1 VLGVKI
7 QQGMPPEGMLP
18 KPLVPAWLSMYNEAL
33 VKGPYRFIYEMKT
46 IGKTLELSFNLL
58 RVDGNTI
65 GISVLSRDISEIFT
79 QRDKLR
85 EANESLSR
93 ALGQTIDAISKIA
106 ELRDAYTAGHQKR
119 VKTLAC
125 EIARVLGLP
134 DEDIKN
140 ISFGALIHDIGKVYI
155 PSEILTKPGKITQLE
170 FKIIQTHAER
180 GYHVVKNMD
189 IDSRIPT
196 MVYQHHERLDGS
208 GYPQGLTGEEII
220 LESRILAVADV
231 VEAMISHRPY
241 RAALGVETALEEIT
255 HHRGKKYDPIVVD
268 ACLKLFREKNFEF
281 EN

>member
-1 VLGVKI
+1 
-7 QQGMPPEGMLP
+7 
-18 KPLVPAWLSMYNEAL
+18 MYNEAL
-33 VKGPYRFIYEMKT
+33 GKGPYRFIYEMKT

-58 RVDGNTI
+58 KADGKTI
-65 GISVLSRDISEIFT
+65 GISVLSRDISEIISH
-79 QRDKLR
+79 RDKLK

-93 ALGQTIDAISKIA
+93 ALGQTIDAISKIV
-106 ELRDAYTAGHQKR
+106 ELRDAYTAGHQRR

-125 EIARVLGLP
+125 EIARVLGLS
-134 DEDIKN
+134 DEDIEN

-155 PSEILTKPGKITQLE
+155 PSEILTKPGKITELE
-170 FKIIQTHAER
+170 FKIIQTHAEQ

-189 IDSRIPT
+189 INTRIPT

-208 GYPQGLTGEEII
+208 GYPQGLSGEAII

-241 RAALGVETALEEIT
+241 RPALGVEASLEEIS
-255 HHRGKKYDPIVVD
+255 HNKGIKYDPLVVD

-281 EN
+281 ES